1 MPSPLR
7 IPPSATT
14 AVWVHAAPLLYVCA
28 SAPAWRHLAGLSR
41 SLPRARGSAKPAGR
55 RLASPSACLAPPLAI
70 THSSVL
76 LPHQAKLSQF
86 SAFNH
91 KSLPLY
97 RLRTHDA
104 MDAMEDDPCADPC
117 ACASPPRDCRV
128 APPRRSRCLP
138 CLHPSETA
146 AELRH
151 TRFNAAAVEGHNP
164 HRSRGG
170 GIVRGG
176 VKGRSRLS

>member
-76 LPHQAKLSQF
+76 LPQQAKLSQF
-86 SAFNH
+86 
-91 KSLPLY
+91 
-97 RLRTHDA
+97 DA

-117 ACASPPRDCRV
+117 ACASPPCDCRV